1 MIKRMQT
8 FGLVLA
14 VSGLFLMTGCP
25 NNSQT
30 NSGTNTAAVDIGE
43 KLAEVN
49 GLAIGSN
56 EFDEAYSR
64 TMRPPA
70 GEQQDEAALKKEVM
84 DRLVSDKLLYQEAL
98 RQGLDKDPKIQRMMI
113 NTLLRKDVYGAIKNN
128 DIPDTE
134 LQAYFDQHKDE
145 FIVPEKVQLRRILI
159 RVDEKTN
166 DEAAKGK
173 IDGLLAEVQKNPDSF
188 KDVAMRDSQDAF
200 ARRGGDMGFVS
211 KDGKAGIDP
220 KVIEEA
226 FKLEAG
232 AISGVF
238 KTDEGYNIVQA
249 VNKRERVERTF
260 EQMKGAVLRKL
271 KAEKSKEIQDQYVA
285 KLKTNAK
292 ISIDEG
298 KLGSYQPKSRMPAG
312 MPGAEGMMPGMMPG
326 MAPGMAPGAAGAVP
340 GAPALPGAAPVAAPA
355 EGAPAAPAAAAP
367 AAAGQ

>member
-30 NSGTNTAAVDIGE
+30 SGGTNAAAVDIGE

-70 GEQQDEAALKKEVM
+70 GEQQDESALKKEVM

-113 NTLLRKDVYGAIKNN
+113 NTLLRKDVYGAIKSN
-128 DIPDTE
+128 DIPDQE

-159 RVDEKTN
+159 RVDDKTN
-166 DEAAKGK
+166 DEAAKAK
-173 IDGLLAEVQKNPDSF
+173 IDGLLAEVQKTPDSF

-232 AISGVF
+232 AISAVF

-285 KLKTNAK
+285 KLKSNAK

-340 GAPALPGAAPVAAPA
+340 GAPALPA
-355 EGAPAAPAAAAP
+355 GAPAAEGAAPAGAPAAAPAP
-367 AAAGQ
+367 AAAGN